1 MARRAWGKRK
11 DTVQCRVNRPTR
23 GLFQSL
29 LAAACL
35 LIFIGSKLFIRAKC
49 KLEYKNDISSHGLS
63 ATVESEN
70 HGCFLN

>member
-1 MARRAWGKRK
+1 MGEEEGHG
-11 DTVQCRVNRPTR
+11 TVLCEHTNKGSVPVIAGFT
-23 GLFQSL
+23 
-29 LAAACL
+29 CL

-70 HGCFLN
+70 HDCFLN